1 MQSTPL
7 LVCFYSNSM
16 VQKLSS
22 LPQVGSSIHNNL
34 DIDKLSN
41 FFN

>member
-7 LVCFYSNSM
+7 LVCFYSNPM
-16 VQKLSS
+16 VWKLSS
-22 LPQVGSSIHNNL
+22 FPQVGSSICNNL